1 MRAFALL
8 TLTCL
13 TLTCLALTAQTKED
27 EATFSTDVKVV
38 NIFATV
44 RNKAGE
50 IIRDLP
56 KDDFSVL
63 ENGRQQAIRFF
74 SQESDLP
81 LTIGLMVD
89 TSMSQAKVLNAER
102 GASFRFIDQVLREG
116 KDKVFIMQFDMAI
129 RLRQDLTSSRKALD
143 ESLAYVDTP
152 SRRELYMPSDKGTV
166 LYDAVL
172 EASNGVMKDR
182 TGRKALIVMSDGVDE
197 GSENSLAS
205 AIEAAQRND
214 TIVYSILFSDP
225 SFYGGGLGGHSGKDA
240 LSRLAKQT
248 GGSFFEVT
256 KKRSIDDIF
265 GVIEQE
271 LRSEYSLGFVSDT
284 PVRNS
289 EFRTLQLTTKQ
300 KDLIVHARDKYW
312 ARR

>member
-1 MRAFALL
+1 MRSFAFFIL
-8 TLTCL
+8 TSF
-13 TLTCLALTAQTKED
+13 ALTAQSKD
-27 EATFSTDVKVV
+27 GDPTFSTDVKVV
-38 NIFATV
+38 NLFATV
-44 RNKAGE
+44 RSRSGE
-50 IIRDLP
+50 IIRDLA
-56 KDDFSVL
+56 KDDFSIL
-63 ENGRQQAIRFF
+63 ENGRPQSIRFF

-89 TSMSQAKVLNAER
+89 TSMSQRKVLDAER
-102 GASFRFIDQVLREG
+102 GASLRFLDQVLREI

-152 SRRELYMPSDKGTV
+152 TRKELEMPSDKGTV

-172 EASNGVMKDR
+172 EAANGVMKDR

-197 GSENSLAS
+197 GSDNSLAS
-205 AIEAAQRND
+205 AIEAAQRSD
-214 TIVYSILFSDP
+214 TLVYSILFADP
-225 SFYGGGLGGHSGKDA
+225 GFYGGGFGHSNSGKDA

-271 LRSEYSLGFVSDT
+271 LRSEYSIGFVSDT

-289 EFRTLQLTTKQ
+289 EFRPLQLITRQ
-300 KDLIVHARDKYW
+300 KELIVHARDKYW

>member
-1 MRAFALL
+1 MRMLAFFA
-8 TLTCL
+8 
-13 TLTCLALTAQTKED
+13 LTCLALSAQSKDD

-44 RNKAGE
+44 RSKTGE
-50 IIRDLP
+50 IIRELA
-56 KDDFSVL
+56 KDDFSIL
-63 ENGRQQAIRFF
+63 ENGRPQTIRFF

-89 TSMSQAKVLNAER
+89 TSMSQGKVLNAER
-102 GASFRFIDQVLREG
+102 GASFRFLDQVLREN

-197 GSENSLAS
+197 GSENTLAA

-214 TIVYSILFSDP
+214 TLVYSILFADP
-225 SFYGGGLGGHSGKDA
+225 SFYGGGLVHSNSGKDA
-240 LSRLAKQT
+240 LMRLAKQT

-256 KKRSIDDIF
+256 KKRSIDEIF

-289 EFRTLQLTTKQ
+289 EFRTLQLITRQ

>member
-1 MRAFALL
+1 MRALALL
-8 TLTCL
+8 TLSF
-13 TLTCLALTAQTKED
+13 LALTGQTKDD

-44 RNKAGE
+44 RNKTGE
-50 IIRDLP
+50 IIRELP
-56 KDDFSVL
+56 KEDFSIF
-63 ENGRQQAIRFF
+63 ENGRSQAIRFF

-129 RLRQDLTSSRKALD
+129 RLRQDLTSSRKDLD

-152 SRRELYMPSDKGTV
+152 SRRELYMPSEKGTV

-214 TIVYSILFSDP
+214 TLVYSILFSDP
-225 SFYGGGLGGHSGKDA
+225 SFYGGGGHSGKDA

-284 PVRNS
+284 AVRNS

>member
-1 MRAFALL
+1 MRKAAFFALTWL
-8 TLTCL
+8 VLS
-13 TLTCLALTAQTKED
+13 AQSKDD

-38 NIFATV
+38 NVFATV
-44 RNKAGE
+44 RSKTGE
-50 IIRDLP
+50 IIRELA
-56 KDDFSVL
+56 KDDFSIL
-63 ENGRQQAIRFF
+63 ENGRPQTIRFF

-89 TSMSQAKVLNAER
+89 TSMSQGKVLNAER
-102 GASFRFIDQVLREG
+102 GASFRFLDQVLREN

-129 RLRQDLTSSRKALD
+129 RLRQNLTSSRKDLD

-152 SRRELYMPSDKGTV
+152 SRRELYLPSEKGTV

-197 GSENSLAS
+197 GSENTLEA

-214 TIVYSILFSDP
+214 TLVYSILFADP
-225 SFYGGGLGGHSGKDA
+225 SFYGGGLGHSNSGKNA
-240 LSRLAKQT
+240 LMRLAKQT

-289 EFRTLQLTTKQ
+289 EFRTLQLITRQ